1 MAEKK
6 WIVTLLLSIFLGTL
20 GVDRFYMGMIGTGIL
35 KLLVTIV
42 TMGIGGMIWWIVDII
57 LIATKHQFKDIEWV
71 E

>member
-1 MAEKK
+1 
-6 WIVTLLLSIFLGTL
+6 
-20 GVDRFYMGMIGTGIL
+20 MGMIGTGIL